1 MEGSNLQD
9 SNEYQSYYP
18 IIPVRIAEEYDYQ
31 DVDDYINGSSEERLR
46 ILYENVDEYLA
57 EEEYIRDLR
66 ERQEE
71 YQSFIDEMN
80 E

>member
-1 MEGSNLQD
+1 MEGKNNQRD
-9 SNEYQSYYP
+9 EVQFQNYY
-18 IIPVRIAEEYDYQ
+18 PVRIAEEYDFQ
-31 DVDDYINGSSEERLR
+31 DVDDYISGLSEEYLR
-46 ILYENVDEYLA
+46 VLHENADEYLA

>member
-9 SNEYQSYYP
+9 NSEYQNYYP
-18 IIPVRIAEEYDYQ
+18 IIPVRIAEEYDYT
-31 DVDDYINGSSEERLR
+31 DA
-46 ILYENVDEYLA
+46 DEYLA